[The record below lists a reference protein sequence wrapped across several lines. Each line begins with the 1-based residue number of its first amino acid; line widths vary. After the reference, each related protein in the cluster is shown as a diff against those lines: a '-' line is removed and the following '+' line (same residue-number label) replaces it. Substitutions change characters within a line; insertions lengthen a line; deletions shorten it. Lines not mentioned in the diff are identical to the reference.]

1 MLSLRLRRPATFLL
15 LHSLALVLCL
25 QPAARAQGKGQASA
39 QQVFCDPPR
48 ALALVRMQLSES
60 KAFTDPVKRISVMT
74 RAADLLWADER
85 ETARAVF
92 TEAFD
97 LASAHFREHGDE
109 VRHEQARADSKMSGL
124 TVEVPDQRFVVLRAI
139 ARHDAVWARELAARA
154 ADETRAEESKN
165 KEAAA
170 GSNRRPVGAKLLS
183 FAETLLPNDLQT
195 ALAVAR
201 TTFRDPATMYLPHFL
216 FEVAKVDRAAAD
228 ALYREAFAAYA
239 GRDTDSLIYLSQ
251 YPFALE
257 YPVVQE
263 LGYMY
268 SAPPRGFTGD
278 PELQRQYVAAYLS
291 LAERRLAALAQ
302 QPPTPDE
309 TSGHHSEP
317 DTIYEALR
325 ALESLSG
332 PQQPATLERITALEG
347 QAVVLLSPERQRAIA
362 SEAARASSPPESAGG
377 GGDPFDNMIEQAGR
391 QADPG
396 RRDHSITV
404 AIVAVGALAPVDK
417 VEDAAQKI
425 GDMETRGQ
433 VLNWFYFMRAQA
445 AVKGGALDDA
455 RKLAEHVEALD
466 ERALLFLQI
475 AEEGL
480 KRAGD
485 RVRAAELL
493 NAVVAAAD
501 KAPETEA
508 KARTLLGVAYLYSK
522 LDQLRALEVMGLAV
536 KTINRLRD
544 PNLGSAYLMRRIQGR
559 DFAMYMSHPMPGF
572 SLENSFRELGARDFE
587 ATISAANNLDD
598 KYLRAVGVLAVAA
611 RCLED
616 AQKPATRKP
625 ARPTP
630 APKNQDAPKKTD
642 APKKPAT
649 QTSLKTS
656 PKQSAPALS

>member
-1 MLSLRLRRPATFLL
+1 MQPLSPRRLTPLTLVLSLTF
-15 LHSLALVLCL
+15 VLCL
-25 QPAARAQGKGQASA
+25 QPAARAQVKEQTA

-48 ALALVRMQLSES
+48 ALVLVRMQLSES

-92 TEAFD
+92 AEAFD

-109 VRHEQARADSKMSGL
+109 VRHEQTRADSKFPGL
-124 TVEVPDQRFVVLRAI
+124 TYEVPDQRFVVLRAI
-139 ARHDAVWARELAARA
+139 ARRDAAWARELAARA

-165 KEAAA
+165 REAAA
-170 GSNRRPVGAKLLS
+170 NSNRRPVGAKLLS
-183 FAETLLPNDLQT
+183 FAETLLPTDFQT
-195 ALAVAR
+195 ALAIAR

-216 FEVAKVDRAAAD
+216 FEVAKIDRAAAD

-239 GRDTDSLIYLSQ
+239 ERDADSLVYLSQ

-257 YPVVQE
+257 YPVVSE

-268 SAPPRGFTGD
+268 SAPPRGFAGD
-278 PELQRQYVAAYLS
+278 PELQRQYVAALLS

-302 QPPTPDE
+302 SPPTPDE
-309 TSGHHSEP
+309 TPGHLSEP
-317 DTIYEALR
+317 DTIYKALR
-325 ALESLSG
+325 ALEALYG
-332 PQQPATLERITALEG
+332 PRQPAALERITALEG
-347 QAVVLLSPERQRAIA
+347 QAVVLLSPERQRAVA
-362 SEAARASSPPESAGG
+362 TEATRASAPNESAGG
-377 GGDPFDNMIEQAGR
+377 GGDPFDNMVEQAGR

-396 RRDHSITV
+396 RRDHGITV
-404 AIVAVGALAPVDK
+404 AIVARGESEDVDK
-417 VEDAAQKI
+417 VEDAARKI
-425 GDMETRGQ
+425 GDNETRGE

-445 AVKGGALDDA
+445 AVRGGALDEA

-485 RVRAAELL
+485 RGRAAELL
-493 NAVVAAAD
+493 DAVVAAAD

-522 LDQLRALEVMGLAV
+522 LDQVRALEVMGLAV

-544 PNLGSAYLMRRIQGR
+544 PNLGAAYLMRRIQGR
-559 DFAMYMSHPMPGF
+559 DFGMYMSHPMPGF
-572 SLENSFRELGARDFE
+572 SLENSFRELGAHDFE
-587 ATISAANNLDD
+587 GTISAANNLDD
-598 KYLRAVGVLAVAA
+598 KYLRAIGILADAA

-616 AQKPATRKP
+616 AQKPSTRKP
-625 ARPTP
+625 AKPTP
-630 APKNQDAPKKTD
+630 APKKTD
-642 APKKPAT
+642 APKKQP
-649 QTSLKTS
+649 
-656 PKQSAPALS
+656 